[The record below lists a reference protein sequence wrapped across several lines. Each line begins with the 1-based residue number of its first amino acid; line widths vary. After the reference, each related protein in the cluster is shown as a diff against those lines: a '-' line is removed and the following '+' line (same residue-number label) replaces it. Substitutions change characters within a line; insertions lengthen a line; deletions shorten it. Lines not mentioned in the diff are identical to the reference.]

1 VVASQPQ
8 KKNLKNMESLM
19 AITPSTRGTE
29 LIAFFRHRS
38 DAVKAIS
45 ELRDAG
51 FTSDQIGLAIGDEH
65 VQTTSRS
72 GITDV
77 TSGAAVSGAEDR
89 STWEK
94 IKNFFKGEPETYGGD
109 AENYREIFGHLSLA
123 GDRVRY
129 YESGIAAGG
138 ALLTVSA
145 SADRIERARTII
157 VNHHGDLSA
166 SGFEGRMNEF
176 AVAGRPAA
184 NMSDMGERRIQLR
197 GEMLRTVK
205 ERINKGEIRLR
216 KEVITEHQTVNVP
229 VTREEVVVEQVP
241 ASGSRPISGN
251 IGDQGEVRIPVSEE
265 RVHVTKEP
273 VVTSEVRVQ
282 KRAVQDT
289 QQVSD
294 DVRHEEVRV
303 ENEGDVNVTDKT
315 KGKKKPAA

>member
-1 VVASQPQ
+1 
-8 KKNLKNMESLM
+8 M
-19 AITPSTRGTE
+19 AITSSTRGTE

-38 DAVKAIS
+38 DALKAIS

-65 VQTTSRS
+65 VQPTSRS
-72 GITDV
+72 GSAEV
-77 TSGAAVSGAEDR
+77 RSGAAVSGADDR

-94 IKNFFKGEPETYGGD
+94 IKNFFRSEPETYTGD
-109 AENYREIFGHLSLA
+109 AENYREVFGHLALG
-123 GDRVRY
+123 GDRIRY

-157 VNHHGDLSA
+157 VSHHGDLSA

-176 AVAGRPAA
+176 AVAGGPAA
-184 NMSDMGERRIQLR
+184 NVSDVGERRIQLR

-229 VTREEVVVEQVP
+229 VTREEVIVEQVP
-241 ASGSRPISGN
+241 ASGSRPMSGN
-251 IGDQGEVRIPVSEE
+251 IGDQGEVSIPVTEE

-273 VVTSEVRVQ
+273 VVTGEVRVQ
-282 KRAVQDT
+282 KRAVQGT
-289 QQVSD
+289 QEVSD

-303 ENEGDVNVTDKT
+303 ENEGNVNINDKT